1 MKTIQINL
9 YQFNEL
15 SDEGKKKAIDY
26 NRSFNVEDEWWNCTY
41 DDMENIGS
49 TIKSFNLERKE
60 IKIELNK
67 PINEIINTIL
77 AEHGKDTDTYNVAK
91 YFEKQVNE
99 THHEGLQQDALVVRM
114 FKLELGKVY
123 IKMLELEYYYLI
135 SDEAVGE
142 ILEINEYDFLEDGSM
157 FSNIIN
163 KYKIIDEAE
172 LQGDNT

>member
-15 SDEGKKKAIDY
+15 SDEAKVKALDY
-26 NRSFNVEDEWWNCTY
+26 NRSFNVEDEWLNCTY

-60 IKIELNK
+60 IEIELNK

-77 AEHGKDTDTYNVAK
+77 VEHGKDTDTYNVAK

-123 IKMLELEYYYLI
+123 IKMLELEYDYLTSDKAVEESLVINGYYYLP
-135 SDEAVGE
+135 
-142 ILEINEYDFLEDGSM
+142 DGNS
-157 FSNIIN
+157 FEGIH
-163 KYKIIDEAE
+163 KYKAINEAE
-172 LQGDNT
+172 LQSNNT